1 MDFVGS
7 APVQFILIN
16 VSELQSGQS
25 QLVNVSLNDSSVVQ
39 SSNITTT
46 SLGISLVIAEGSG
59 LVVHSRPYVFS
70 VAAGNS
76 IGVGHFSEQSEP
88 ASLGETFSL
97 CAREL
102 VLCVCMCVCVCVH
115 VCLHATSNN

>member
-1 MDFVGS
+1 M
-7 APVQFILIN
+7 
-16 VSELQSGQS
+16 
-25 QLVNVSLNDSSVVQ
+25 
-39 SSNITTT
+39 
-46 SLGISLVIAEGSG
+46 
-59 LVVHSRPYVFS
+59 VHSRPYVFS

-102 VLCVCMCVCVCVH
+102 VLCVCVYVCVCMCVCM
-115 VCLHATSNN
+115 LLLTTSIHLAHTSRCNMIVK